1 MQTLLCRIHVLLR
14 PYTRVYSIAS
24 TRSIPS
30 HSKTLSAIDQL
41 EQDGA
46 RILRTVQTRVE
57 ERDDLVACSL
67 DDMSSPEDINVQT
80 GQGTGAAENRL
91 GRMASKSTGALGLCV
106 HILLMRFVNHSSSSA
121 KPFRFWMIWT
131 QQCEL

>member
-1 MQTLLCRIHVLLR
+1 MQTFLCRIKHVPLR

-30 HSKTLSAIDQL
+30 HSNTLSAIDQL

-57 ERDDLVACSL
+57 ERNDLVAYSL
-67 DDMSSPEDINVQT
+67 DDMSSAEDIKRAKRVKELEPLKMAWDEWQT
-80 GQGTGAAENRL
+80 NRQV
-91 GRMASKSTGALGLCV
+91 RMAHV
-106 HILLMRFVNHSSSSA
+106 
-121 KPFRFWMIWT
+121 WMFH
-131 QQCEL
+131 

>member
-67 DDMSSPEDINVQT
+67 DDMSSPEDIKRAKRVKELEPLKIAWDEWQ
-80 GQGTGAAENRL
+80 ANRQV
-91 GRMASKSTGALGLCV
+91 RWAYVC
-106 HILLMRFVNHSSSSA
+106 IFY
-121 KPFRFWMIWT
+121 
-131 QQCEL
+131 